1 MNELLSD
8 LLIAVITA
16 AVPVLTSFAVVF
28 IRKAAANA
36 AANTEDTKVQGYI
49 TEIGIAVSDAVAAT
63 SQTYVDAL
71 KKNGEFTVEAQKQ
84 AAQMALDAC
93 IASLTPAAKGFIE
106 QAYGDLSGYLANKI
120 EAEVRSQKQGL
131 TTLIA

>member
-36 AANTEDTKVQGYI
+36 AANTEDTKVQGYV

-84 AAQMALDAC
+84 AAQMALAAC

>member
-8 LLIAVITA
+8 LLVAVITA
-16 AVPVLTSFAVVF
+16 AVPVLTSFAVIL

-49 TEIGIAVSDAVAAT
+49 MEIGIAVSDAVAAT

-84 AAQMALDAC
+84 AAQMALAAC
-93 IASLTPAAKGFIE
+93 IASLTPAAKEFIE

-131 TTLIA
+131 TTLSA